1 MAGLRKLTLTLV
13 SHRKCSAIVGE
24 RMNTRMVFGII
35 LLIIAAVYFYI
46 VPFRSV
52 SSTGTEIIYW
62 ANIVPGI
69 ILAIL
74 GIALLATGLRSKKQS
89 A

>member
-1 MAGLRKLTLTLV
+1 MSRYE
-13 SHRKCSAIVGE
+13 RSAIVGE
-24 RMNTRMVFGII
+24 RMNTRMAVGMI
-35 LLIIAAVYFYI
+35 LLIIAAVYFYF

-62 ANIVPGI
+62 ANGVPGM

-74 GIALLATGLRSKKQS
+74 GIALLAAGLRSKKQS

>member
-1 MAGLRKLTLTLV
+1 MARLRKRTLTLM
-13 SHRKCSAIVGE
+13 SRYERSAIVVE
-24 RMNTRMVFGII
+24 RMNTRTAVGMI
-35 LLIIAAVYFYI
+35 LLIIAAVYFYF

-62 ANIVPGI
+62 ANIVPGM

-74 GIALLATGLRSKKQS
+74 GIALLAAGLRSKKQS
-89 A
+89 V

>member
-1 MAGLRKLTLTLV
+1 MAGLRKRTLTLM
-13 SHRKCSAIVGE
+13 SRYERSAIVGE
-24 RMNTRMVFGII
+24 IMNTRMAVGII

-69 ILAIL
+69 ILAVS
-74 GIALLATGLRSKKQS
+74 GIILLAAGLRSKKQS